1 MSRVRIDRSNPDVV
15 DVVLREGAG
24 PLGFAVRRWAE
35 GAFGSLVIGVVC
47 GIPVY
52 LGLASYGA
60 GAGRIWAAVGAAAL
74 LGLVVTAVADA
85 RGAYRDARRLRFS
98 PAAAPDTLTVLRAT
112 RTDPPRPLTDVRQI
126 WLEHSLVESYRD
138 DGKPPSARLT
148 LFVLLADGRL
158 LRPTTLPPF
167 STDTEAL
174 HRELEQLLAPAGVQ
188 VDLVVKRTRR
198 SYLS

>member
-24 PLGFAVRRWAE
+24 PLRFAAGKWAE
-35 GAFGSLVIGVVC
+35 GALGALLIGAVC
-47 GIPVY
+47 GTPLY
-52 LGLASYGA
+52 LGLVAHDA
-60 GAGRIWAAVGAAAL
+60 GPGPIWAAIGAAAL
-74 LGLVVTAVADA
+74 LGLAVAAVADV

-98 PAAAPDTLTVLRAT
+98 PAAAPDTLTVLRAA
-112 RTDPPRPLTDVRQI
+112 RTDPPRPLAEVRQV
-126 WLEHSLVESYRD
+126 WLEHSLVESYWD
-138 DGKPPSARLT
+138 DGKPPAARLT

-158 LRPTTLPPF
+158 LRPTALPP
-167 STDTEAL
+167 SGTDPEAL
-174 HRELEQLLAPAGVQ
+174 CRELAHLLAPAGVQ